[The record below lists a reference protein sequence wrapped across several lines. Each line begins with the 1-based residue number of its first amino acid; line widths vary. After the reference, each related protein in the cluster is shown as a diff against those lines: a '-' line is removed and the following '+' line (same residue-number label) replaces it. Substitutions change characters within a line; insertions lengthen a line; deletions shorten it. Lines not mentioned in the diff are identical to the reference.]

1 MFTKNQIKL
10 IKSLSS
16 KKYRVKHQLFVV
28 EGEKNIAE
36 LFSSDFEV
44 CSLYATSD
52 WIDMNPDKVAIKV
65 TNTELERIS
74 NHNNPNKVLAL
85 VRIKNKI
92 DFSAVGP
99 TLVLDNIN
107 DPGNLGTIIRIC
119 DWFGIEKIV
128 CSNNTVDCY
137 NPKVVQSAMG
147 SIFRVNIIYTNLYEY
162 LKDAKSPVFGSFI
175 HGENVKEISFPKD
188 MHLVMGNEA
197 NGISNDLS
205 ELITNRVKIKNI
217 GNKTESLNVAMATS
231 ILLYEICN

>member
-1 MFTKNQIKL
+1 MITKNQIKL

-16 KKYRVKHQLFVV
+16 KKNRVKHQLFVV

-36 LFSSDFEV
+36 LFTSDYEIFF
-44 CSLYATSD
+44 LFANSD
-52 WIDMNPDKVAIKV
+52 WIDMNPNKAAIRI
-65 TNTELERIS
+65 TNSELKRIS
-74 NHNNPNKVLAL
+74 NLNNPNKVLAL
-85 VRIKNKI
+85 VRIKNNI
-92 DFSAVGP
+92 DISTVGR

-119 DWFGIEKIV
+119 DWFGINNIV
-128 CSNNTVDCY
+128 CSINTVDCY

-147 SIFRVNIIYTNLYEY
+147 SLFRLNFIYTNLLEY
-162 LKDAKSPVFGSFI
+162 LKDVKSPIFGAFI
-175 HGENVKEISFPKD
+175 HGDNIKEISFPKN

-205 ELITNRVKIKNI
+205 ALITNRVKIKNI